1 LEPNNFHP
9 LILEKADIEK
19 QVRKEEVQPKKNQD
33 AMGLIPS
40 KPATIS
46 DESIS
51 WKKPEERENLETKRL
66 TKAEEFN
73 IVDEYFGT
81 GKSQNGIEEH
91 EFSPKTT
98 KAEEFNIVDE
108 YFRIGKSQ
116 NGIEEHEFSPKT
128 HCQYFFGYLSTKNK
142 EEAVPETCF
151 DCPKSIECM
160 LKEYDSP

>member
-1 LEPNNFHP
+1 MDSNNFHP

-19 QVRKEEVQPKKNQD
+19 QVRKEEVQPNKNQD
-33 AMGLIPS
+33 DMGLIPS

-51 WKKPEERENLETKRL
+51 SKKPEVRENLETKRL
-66 TKAEEFN
+66 IEAEEFN
-73 IVDEYFGT
+73 IIDDYFGN

-91 EFSPKTT
+91 EFSPNT
-98 KAEEFNIVDE
+98 
-108 YFRIGKSQ
+108 Q
-116 NGIEEHEFSPKT
+116 
-128 HCQYFFGYLSTKNK
+128 CQYFFGYLSTKNK

-160 LKEYDSP
+160 LKEYNSPKKSVEEI

>member
-1 LEPNNFHP
+1 MEPNNFHP

-73 IVDEYFGT
+73 IVDEYF
-81 GKSQNGIEEH
+81 
-91 EFSPKTT
+91 
-98 KAEEFNIVDE
+98 
-108 YFRIGKSQ
+108 RIGKSQ